1 MTAACTPRK
10 YNHTTPE
17 REVMGNITQ
26 LISGDLAQL
35 ERSIDILLTT
45 KVTFIKEVVQHI
57 VKSGGKRIRPM
68 LVILSAKLCGV
79 QDDKHIPFAAIIE
92 FIHTATLLHD
102 DVVDNAKIRR
112 GRLTAN
118 TIWGNE
124 PSVLVGDFLFTKS
137 FDLMVHIQNAEILK
151 VMADATTSLAEGEIM
166 ELLRTSDI
174 NTTEH
179 DYFEVI
185 ANKTAVLLSAACEVG
200 AILGQVDPERRSAL
214 NQFGYHLGM
223 AFQVKDDLLDYVS
236 TDSTLGK
243 NTGIDFKEGKV
254 TLPLIH
260 ALKYATERERELI
273 ATAFQKTRTNKKDF
287 QRVKRTIEKYGGLDY
302 TSAVS
307 REHIDKARGF
317 LELFPPS
324 PYKDAL
330 LELAGYIITREA

>member
-1 MTAACTPRK
+1 
-10 YNHTTPE
+10 
-17 REVMGNITQ
+17 MGNITQ

-35 ERSIDILLTT
+35 EQSIGILLTT

-79 QDDKHIPFAAIIE
+79 QDDRHLPFAAIIE

-137 FDLMVHIQNAEILK
+137 FDLLVHIQNTDILK

-185 ANKTAVLLSAACEVG
+185 ANKTAVLLSAACEIG

-214 NQFGYHLGM
+214 NQFGHHLGM

-260 ALKYATERERELI
+260 ALKYATDQERELI
-273 ATAFQKTRTNKKDF
+273 AIAFKKTRTNKKDF
-287 QRVKRTIEKYGGLDY
+287 QRVKRIIKKYGGLEH

-307 REHIDKARGF
+307 GEHINKARGF
-317 LELFPPS
+317 LKLFPPS

>member
-1 MTAACTPRK
+1 
-10 YNHTTPE
+10 
-17 REVMGNITQ
+17 MGNITQ

-35 ERSIDILLTT
+35 EQSIDILLTT

-68 LVILSAKLCGV
+68 LVILSAKMCGV

-174 NTTEH
+174 NTSEH

-185 ANKTAVLLSAACEVG
+185 ANKTAVLLAAACETG

-214 NQFGYHLGM
+214 NQFGHHLGM

-260 ALKYATERERELI
+260 ALKYATTQERELI
-273 ATAFQKTRTNKKDF
+273 AAAFKKTRTNKKDF
-287 QRVKRTIEKYGGLDY
+287 QRVKKIIEKYGGLEY

-307 REHIDKARGF
+307 GEHIDKARGF
-317 LELFPPS
+317 LELFPSS

>member
-1 MTAACTPRK
+1 
-10 YNHTTPE
+10 
-17 REVMGNITQ
+17 MGNITQ
-26 LISGDLAQL
+26 LISADLAQL
-35 ERSIDILLTT
+35 EQSIDGLLTT

-68 LVILSAKLCGV
+68 LVILSAKLCGAN
-79 QDDKHIPFAAIIE
+79 DDRHIPYAAIIE

-137 FDLMVHIQNAEILK
+137 FDLMVRIQNAEVLK
-151 VMADATTSLAEGEIM
+151 VMAQATMNLAEGEIM
-166 ELLRTSDI
+166 ELLKISDV
-174 NTTEH
+174 NTTEQ

-185 ANKTAVLLSAACEVG
+185 ANKTAVLLAAACEIG
-200 AILGQVDPERRSAL
+200 AVLGEVSPEKRSAL

-223 AFQVKDDLLDYVS
+223 AFQIKDDLLDYVS

-243 NTGIDFKEGKV
+243 NAGLDFKEGKV

-260 ALKYATERERELI
+260 ALKYATDAEREMI
-273 ATAFQKTRTNKKDF
+273 AAALKKTRTNKKDF
-287 QRVKRTIEKYGGLDY
+287 QAVKKIIEKYGGLEY
-302 TSAVS
+302 TSTLS
-307 REHIDKARGF
+307 KSHIDKARGF
-317 LELFPPS
+317 LELFPSS
-324 PYKDAL
+324 PYRDAL
-330 LELAGYIITREA
+330 LELADYIITRQA

>member
-1 MTAACTPRK
+1 
-10 YNHTTPE
+10 
-17 REVMGNITQ
+17 
-26 LISGDLAQL
+26 
-35 ERSIDILLTT
+35 
-45 KVTFIKEVVQHI
+45 
-57 VKSGGKRIRPM
+57 
-68 LVILSAKLCGV
+68 
-79 QDDKHIPFAAIIE
+79 
-92 FIHTATLLHD
+92 LLHD

-174 NTTEH
+174 NTSEH

-185 ANKTAVLLSAACEVG
+185 ANKTAVLLSAACETG

-214 NQFGYHLGM
+214 NQFGHHLGM

-260 ALKYATERERELI
+260 ALKYATDQERELI

-287 QRVKRTIEKYGGLDY
+287 QRVKRIIEKYGGLEH

-307 REHIDKARGF
+307 GEHINKARGF